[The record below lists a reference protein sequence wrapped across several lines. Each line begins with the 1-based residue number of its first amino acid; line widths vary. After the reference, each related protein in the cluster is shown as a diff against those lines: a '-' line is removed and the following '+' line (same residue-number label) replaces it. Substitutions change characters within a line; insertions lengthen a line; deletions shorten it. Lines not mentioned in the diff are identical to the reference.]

1 MAWIAPVFV
10 TLLAYAPT
18 KKILAIPKTKTSF
31 IYVFLRFVQKIKKID
46 RPVFALWL
54 VLFRFLASFSFFA
67 SSNWPDQLLIQ
78 TCLFNCA
85 RKKNSRDTKIC
96 QMVQKCIL
104 KTCAK
109 NCTYWPKCLYVIV
122 ILLTSPTAFS
132 SFLLLLCLFGTEFSK
147 HVYIFNFNMNA
158 LNMHISLFSKERSMQ
173 QEVWFWNLFCFV
185 HRKFTELSFP
195 SQLP

>member
-1 MAWIAPVFV
+1 MR
-10 TLLAYAPT
+10 LQ

-85 RKKNSRDTKIC
+85 RKKNSRDTKIW

-147 HVYIFNFNMNA
+147 HVYVFNFNMNA

-173 QEVWFWNLFCFV
+173 QEVWFWKLFCFV

>member
-1 MAWIAPVFV
+1 M
-10 TLLAYAPT
+10 
-18 KKILAIPKTKTSF
+18 
-31 IYVFLRFVQKIKKID
+31 QKIKKID

-132 SFLLLLCLFGTEFSK
+132 SFLLLLCLFGIEFSK

-158 LNMHISLFSKERSMQ
+158 LNVNISLFSKERSMQ
-173 QEVWFWNLFCFV
+173 QEVSFWNLFCFQTWLPP
-185 HRKFTELSFP
+185 KINFQSFEMKKEEFDKKKRSFDAVGQIWANLFKKSTISNRP
-195 SQLP
+195 VYP

>member
-109 NCTYWPKCLYVIV
+109 KLYILTEVFVRYRYSPDVTHCVFFFSLTIVPFWDRIFKACLHLQFQHECTKYAY
-122 ILLTSPTAFS
+122 ILVQQ
-132 SFLLLLCLFGTEFSK
+132 GE
-147 HVYIFNFNMNA
+147 VYTTGGLVLKFI
-158 LNMHISLFSKERSMQ
+158 
-173 QEVWFWNLFCFV
+173 LFCSPEV
-185 HRKFTELSFP
+185 YRVV
-195 SQLP
+195 LP